1 MLIFPEYSQK
11 WQHIK
16 KQFKLKRVKRLERG
30 GLIWDTGAKSIYFD
44 LVSLRIMLDD

>member
-16 KQFKLKRVKRLERG
+16 KQFKLKRVKRLVIRERQINMG
-30 GLIWDTGAKSIYFD
+30 KRS
-44 LVSLRIMLDD
+44 